1 MDKPQIIAH
10 VEKSLNF
17 TLYDAKW
24 IPCSAKCVV
33 LGSHPRDTGAFHIYE
48 LSKGELK
55 SIKEVRCQSRD
66 LYSRSLFFSLRKS
79 IPLSAGRSVGPV
91 CISVTWQLGTLLAFS
106 KYGQYSAH

>member
-66 LYSRSLFFSLRKS
+66 LYSRSLFF
-79 IPLSAGRSVGPV
+79 
-91 CISVTWQLGTLLAFS
+91 
-106 KYGQYSAH
+106 